1 MTTIPDVQ
9 RAWIAVR
16 RGKPADAIVLK
27 EDWPV
32 PKQLEEGEV
41 LVQVQAGAFN
51 PIGWKVMKTLPKFL
65 GNRPHI
71 LENDFSG
78 VVVNAN
84 GSNFNKGTISLGG
97 LPSQQLATHQGAL
110 AQYIK
115 IPADNI
121 AIRPPNVTPTQAAGI
136 CLAAMT
142 SYQALFKVAKLEAGQ
157 TIFIN
162 GGSSAVGAF
171 AIQFAKIK
179 GAKVVASASAKNE
192 EFIRKMGADEFID
205 YTKEPGLVSHLTQ
218 NPPSTKFHVIY
229 DAVGLV
235 NPDLFTCSKNYL
247 DPNGVFVSSGPLP
260 QNFGFDAIW
269 QWVRTLRAIVLPSWL
284 GNVQSRWAMIHSDN
298 DAEDLKEIQGL
309 LANGSLQPI
318 VDSVYDFKD
327 VLQAYDRVMSYRSVG
342 KVVVRVDPDAQ

>member
-1 MTTIPDVQ
+1 
-9 RAWIAVR
+9 
-16 RGKPADAIVLK
+16 
-27 EDWPV
+27 
-32 PKQLEEGEV
+32 
-41 LVQVQAGAFN
+41 
-51 PIGWKVMKTLPKFL
+51 MKTLPKFL

-78 VVVNAN
+78 VVVDAN
-84 GSNFNKGTISLGG
+84 GSNFNKGDNIFGWITVREFIVDKAHTVESILTA
-97 LPSQQLATHQGAL
+97 LPEQQLATHQGAL

-192 EFIRKMGADEFID
+192 EFIRKMGADEVCYQSLKLNSDID
-205 YTKEPGLVSHLTQ
+205 E
-218 NPPSTKFHVIY
+218 
-229 DAVGLV
+229 
-235 NPDLFTCSKNYL
+235 
-247 DPNGVFVSSGPLP
+247 
-260 QNFGFDAIW
+260 
-269 QWVRTLRAIVLPSWL
+269 
-284 GNVQSRWAMIHSDN
+284 
-298 DAEDLKEIQGL
+298 
-309 LANGSLQPI
+309 
-318 VDSVYDFKD
+318 
-327 VLQAYDRVMSYRSVG
+327 
-342 KVVVRVDPDAQ
+342 